1 MKERTENILNATISE
16 FIKLGEPISSACLF
30 RNYNF
35 GIKPA
40 MIRWELDELTNE
52 GYLDQP
58 YYSSGRIPSDRGYIF
73 FTERIL
79 INNENQEK
87 VSKSI
92 YDQVQEADWSS
103 LVQELSEEL
112 GLLGVALPT
121 EEDRVYKG
129 NLEFLFERMLGTAE
143 EGIKE
148 MIRDFDAIDERL
160 PILSEELAEGIH
172 VFIGTKSPITKCQD
186 LSIIAEKI
194 DTKDG
199 EVMVLAIGPKRMD
212 YEKVIKTFK
221 GLNQINKNH
230 GRRK

>member
-1 MKERTENILNATISE
+1 
-16 FIKLGEPISSACLF
+16 
-30 RNYNF
+30 
-35 GIKPA
+35 
-40 MIRWELDELTNE
+40 LTDE

-58 YYSSGRIPSDRGYIF
+58 YYSSGRVPSDRGYIF

-79 INNENQEK
+79 VKNENAEK

-92 YDQVQEADWSS
+92 YGQIRGADWSS
-103 LVQELSEEL
+103 LVQELSEDL
-112 GLLGVALPT
+112 GLLSVALPA
-121 EEDRVYKG
+121 EEERVYKG
-129 NLEFLFERMLGTAE
+129 NLEFLFEKMLGTAE
-143 EGIKE
+143 KEIKE

-160 PILSEELAEGIH
+160 PILSDELAQGIH
-172 VFIGTKSPITKCQD
+172 IFIGTKSPITKCPD
-186 LSIIAEKI
+186 LSIVAEKI

-199 EVMVLAIGPKRMD
+199 EVTVLAIGPKRMD